1 MNPVTIIGMGLSPRD
16 LTEAQRKKIET
27 ADVLIGGKR
36 HLDGFKQISAEK
48 KEITKKLSDVVAFI
62 KEKMHRHTVVV
73 LASGDPLFYGI
84 GSLLIDRLGAENI
97 VVYSNITSVGGAF
110 ARIKEAWQ
118 DAKIVSLHGRDHETE
133 LLNAMAV
140 YDKIVVFTDPE
151 KTPAWVAKRLV
162 ENRLKS
168 FKMCVLEQLGAPG
181 ERIGWYSLD
190 QAADKTFRDPNLVI
204 LKRLDVDGNQ
214 SGSTRPIRL
223 GAPDDQY
230 AHPTGLIT
238 KAEVRA
244 VAISKLRLESHH
256 VFWDL
261 GAGSGSVSI
270 EAALF
275 VKTGRLFAV
284 EKNAERI
291 AQIKENR
298 KRFNVEN
305 LHIVQ
310 SDLPGGLET
319 LPRPDRIFIGGG
331 GEGLE
336 RIINAAS
343 AFLKPDGVVVVNTV
357 LLENVNISRKTLQGL
372 DYRTDVVQVQ
382 INRGRQMPWGERLD
396 AQNPVWIVTGEKTRS

>member
-16 LTEAQRKKIET
+16 LTEAQRKKIEA
-27 ADVLIGGKR
+27 ADVLVGGRR
-36 HLDGFKQISAEK
+36 HLDGFEQVSAEK

-84 GSLLIDRLGAENI
+84 GSLLIDRLGPENI

-133 LLNAMAV
+133 LLNAMAF
-140 YDKIVVFTDPE
+140 YDKIAVFTDPE
-151 KTPAWVAKRLV
+151 KTPAWVAKRLI
-162 ENRLKS
+162 ENRLKN

-190 QAADKTFRDPNLVI
+190 QAVDKTFRDPNLVI
-204 LKRLDVDGNQ
+204 LKRLDVDENQ
-214 SGSTRPIRL
+214 PASTRPIRL

-238 KAEVRA
+238 KAEVRV

-275 VKTGRLFAV
+275 VKTGHLFAV

-343 AFLKPDGVVVVNTV
+343 ASLKPGGVVVVNTV

-382 INRGRQMPWGERLD
+382 INRGHPMPWGERLE
-396 AQNPVWIVTGEKTRS
+396 AQNPVWIVTGEKTR